1 LNTANV
7 GKYFNY
13 LTTLPTD
20 KEAKVIR
27 VENIF
32 AGDFDEPFEANRLD
46 SFIATI
52 SGFTNVSN
60 AANLD
65 EFSAE
70 MRSLIELTYTATGH
84 TITDRAFMVSELSA
98 GFFTDIF
105 KNEYGLVLD
114 IKAPYFGDANNPLK
128 QLNFYDANFD
138 LTNDFQLLNPIEA
151 DGIEG
156 ALEFLSAIKGI
167 SNPPISTDVTA
178 MESALIKMGS
188 RVNLIVP
195 GGPYPTAT
203 DFTTWSDAK
212 ISQIA
217 QLFYGARIV
226 TNTGFAGLST
236 LMVYLTNP
244 FTNPGRIATILS
256 QQPYK
261 DDFVFEIEAEK
272 IAYAFNA

>member
-1 LNTANV
+1 L
-7 GKYFNY
+7 
-13 LTTLPTD
+13 
-20 KEAKVIR
+20 
-27 VENIF
+27 VE
-32 AGDFDEPFEANRLD
+32 DTE
-46 SFIATI
+46 
-52 SGFTNVSN
+52 
-60 AANLD
+60 
-65 EFSAE
+65 
-70 MRSLIELTYTATGH
+70 
-84 TITDRAFMVSELSA
+84 
-98 GFFTDIF
+98 
-105 KNEYGLVLD
+105 
-114 IKAPYFGDANNPLK
+114 APYFGDASNPLK

-167 SNPPISTDVTA
+167 SNPPSSTDVTA

-188 RVNLIVP
+188 RANLLVP

-226 TNTGFAGLST
+226 TNTGFDGLSALIVT
-236 LMVYLTNP
+236 VTTPNP
-244 FTNPGRIATILS
+244 FTNPSGILTILS
-256 QQPYK
+256 QQPYE

-272 IAYAFNA
+272 ISYAFGA